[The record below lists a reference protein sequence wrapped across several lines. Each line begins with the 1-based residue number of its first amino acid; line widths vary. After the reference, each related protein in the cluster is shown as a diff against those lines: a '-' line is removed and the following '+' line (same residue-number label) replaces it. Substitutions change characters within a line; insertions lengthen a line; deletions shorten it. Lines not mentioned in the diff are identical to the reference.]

1 MEEGELPVL
10 RSVQALAGRDV
21 AQETGWGLKRPSG
34 AGSPLPPP
42 PALREGLLSSQ
53 TAVMPEPE
61 CFAWHLR
68 GFIPTEPHSKLATW
82 VQLGCLG
89 CQQQGASES
98 RLLALPAVW
107 PW

>member
-53 TAVMPEPE
+53 TAVMPEPNALHGICE
-61 CFAWHLR
+61 VSSPLS
-68 GFIPTEPHSKLATW
+68 PT
-82 VQLGCLG
+82 
-89 CQQQGASES
+89 ASLQPGS
-98 RLLALPAVW
+98 S
-107 PW
+107 